1 MAAIFLVFTVAVAI
15 ATAALLIFAL
25 RGAARIAYL
34 SGLAS
39 WLTFTGGVGVASSV
53 FHVAL
58 PVPLLA
64 LLAGP
69 SFTLALAVALSPL
82 GRGLAL
88 QVPMWA
94 LMGLQTFRLGIE
106 LSLYPL
112 AKQGLIP
119 EVATFLGGNIDILF
133 GLTAPV
139 MAWLAVRGRAG
150 PAVILTW
157 NVLGILSVCNAGAR
171 SALTAPGA
179 LHLIHTAVANQA
191 MGLFPYTFIPAFL
204 APLALMLHIVA
215 IRAALGRR
223 AGEPGK
229 LDPRDGVPTR

>member
-15 ATAALLIFAL
+15 ATATLLIFAL
-25 RGAARIAYL
+25 RGAARIAYVL
-34 SGLAS
+34 GLVS
-39 WLTFTGGVGVASSV
+39 WLAFTGGVGVASSV
-53 FHVAL
+53 FHVVL

-119 EVATFLGGNIDILF
+119 EVATFLGGNIDIIF

-139 MAWLAVRGRAG
+139 MAWLAHRGRAG

-179 LHLIHTAVANQA
+179 LHLIHTSVANQA
-191 MGLFPYTFIPAFL
+191 MGQFPYTFIPAFL

-215 IRAALGRR
+215 IRAALGRG

-229 LDPRDGVPTR
+229 FGPRDGVPTR